1 MSSNAPGFINWER
14 YLRANQQTADQMV
27 GKTAQ
32 DLQARAE
39 KAQAGAAEETKA
51 FGGAVA
57 AAAPVARPTVN
68 LAADETGLKE
78 QRRALSRYSSGKYE
92 GPMGLSE
99 QAQSRIRGDVT
110 EAQRRYAMAGSS
122 GGQRALLS
130 EVYGGAPARSLDVG
144 LMQSSGLPSR
154 IEQLSE
160 RYAGLGGLLDR
171 TRQSAKERAEQAAKG
186 FGIDVSGDLAAI
198 DAELARRAKEARL
211 NAPRPVGTLPVDERA
226 VQKYLEQVQPKRPS
240 GGGEMLKRRANTH
253 LQ

>member
-1 MSSNAPGFINWER
+1 MPSNAPGFINWER

-27 GKTAQ
+27 GRTAE
-32 DLQARAE
+32 DLQARAQ
-39 KAQAGAAEETKA
+39 KAETGAAEETKA

-57 AAAPVARPTVN
+57 AAAPAARPTVN
-68 LAADETGLKE
+68 LGADEAGLKE
-78 QRRALSRYSSGKYE
+78 QRSALARFASGKYE
-92 GPMGLSE
+92 GPTGLSE
-99 QAQSRIRGDVT
+99 QAQGRIRGDVA
-110 EAQRRYAMAGSS
+110 EAQRRYALAGSS

-130 EVYGGAPARSLDVG
+130 EVYGGAPARNLDVG

-160 RYAGLGGLLDR
+160 RYSGLGGLLER
-171 TRQSAKERAEQAAKG
+171 TRQSAKERAEQAAKDFQG
-186 FGIDVSGDLAAI
+186 LDVSGELSAI
-198 DAELARRAKEARL
+198 DAELARRAKEARV
-211 NAPRPVGTLPVDERA
+211 PQRGTLPLEDRA